1 MTSFTLSSD
10 DWLTRE
16 TQFAAF
22 ATGPLLDF
30 WRRREE
36 GEFSG
41 VDGVP
46 IRFVRFRSARHQ
58 RVVVVSPG
66 RIESYVKYPEVAYDL
81 FHCGYDVVIIDHRG
95 QGRSGRL
102 LADTHRG
109 HVINFADYVDDF
121 EQLWQRE
128 VESRGYRQRFA
139 LAHSMGGAILAQF
152 LQRRPQA
159 FDAVAFCAPM
169 FGIQLPMPGWLADRI
184 LDWAET
190 RPAIR
195 DYYAVGTGQW
205 RPLPYVVNV
214 LTHSRERY
222 RRSLRYYAD
231 YPELQVGGPTYHWVR
246 ESIRAGRQ
254 IIAQA
259 GEITT
264 PLLLLQAGEER
275 VVDNRSHQAF
285 CQALSDA
292 GRPCE
297 GGLPWVINGARHEI
311 LFERDAM
318 RAEALNAILRFFAQH
333 LGGALPP
340 TTPSEVRT

>member
-30 WRRREE
+30 WRLREE

-81 FHCGYDVVIIDHRG
+81 FHCGYDVVIVDHRG

-109 HVINFADYVDDF
+109 HVVNFADYVDDF

-159 FDAVAFCAPM
+159 FDAAAFCAPM

-184 LDWAET
+184 LDWVET

-205 RPLPYVVNV
+205 RPLPLCGQRVDPQPRA
-214 LTHSRERY
+214 LSAQPALL
-222 RRSLRYYAD
+222 RRLPRAAGGRADLPLGAGEHPRRPAD
-231 YPELQVGGPTYHWVR
+231 YRSGRGDNNAAVAF
-246 ESIRAGRQ
+246 AGR
-254 IIAQA
+254 
-259 GEITT
+259 
-264 PLLLLQAGEER
+264 
-275 VVDNRSHQAF
+275 
-285 CQALSDA
+285 
-292 GRPCE
+292 
-297 GGLPWVINGARHEI
+297 
-311 LFERDAM
+311 
-318 RAEALNAILRFFAQH
+318 
-333 LGGALPP
+333 
-340 TTPSEVRT
+340 